1 MDGVSMTVIETNSN
15 HTHTLLSASSSSS
28 SSFLNGSGQERQES
42 EESEYDKLM
51 KQVYNEYGIEETV
64 NLEDDYDYLEEE
76 NEDKEIPVIT
86 DYDDG
91 FIATQCVE
99 MENEYDARY
108 TVSELTHI
116 LNYYGLKKPKT
127 KQKRCI
133 IERIVDFE
141 TCIENRAI
149 VLKRRRAFHLAQE
162 LKADPYFGK
171 LLIYP

>member
-15 HTHTLLSASSSSS
+15 HTLSSPP
-28 SSFLNGSGQERQES
+28 LQES

-64 NLEDDYDYLEEE
+64 NLEDDYDYLEQE
-76 NEDKEIPVIT
+76 NEDEVIT
-86 DYDDG
+86 HYDDDDDDDDDG
-91 FIATQCVE
+91 VIATQCVE

-141 TCIENRAI
+141 TSIENRAI